1 MPKKEKRWM
10 RWSMNHL
17 CHNFII
23 QGGGVNDTYEN
34 LRLSNGLGSSR
45 FNGCSGC
52 GGKIVIISVELHS
65 SGEAGRV

>member
-1 MPKKEKRWM
+1 
-10 RWSMNHL
+10 MNHL

-23 QGGGVNDTYEN
+23 QGGEEVNDAYEN
-34 LRLSNGLGSSR
+34 LSLSNGLGR